1 MAAEKLNMQKLEILK
16 RQAELFGLDEKQ
28 RNKLITEDWRRMREA
43 YAGER
48 RFAAQNKERKIA
60 VEE

>member
-1 MAAEKLNMQKLEILK
+1 MAAEELNMQKLEILK

-48 RFAAQNKERKIA
+48 RLAAQDEERKIA